1 MVIVVL
7 GDSDMMLVINSVIVA
22 DGDSKKLSVF
32 VFVTGVRRQRSFQCS
47 IRICIGRLPVT
58 EGDSVITLVIKSVS
72 VVEGL
77 SVM

>member
-1 MVIVVL
+1 MVL

-32 VFVTGVRRQRSFQCS
+32 VFVTGVGCQQYFQFS
-47 IRICIGRLPVT
+47 ARMYDQRLPVT
-58 EGDSVITLVIKSVS
+58 EGDSVITLVVRSVS

-77 SVM
+77 SVK